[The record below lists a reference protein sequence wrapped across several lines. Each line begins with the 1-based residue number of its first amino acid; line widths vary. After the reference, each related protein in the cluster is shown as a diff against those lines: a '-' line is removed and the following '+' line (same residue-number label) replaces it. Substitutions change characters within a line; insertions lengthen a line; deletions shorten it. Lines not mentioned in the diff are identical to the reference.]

1 MNKIARFFALSL
13 MIAAYACL
21 NGCAT
26 PAETQAMIVNPDAP
40 VGQNQKLKGKVALGN
55 VAGGQETN
63 PLWTSQVDNQS
74 FREALRSSLSAFGY
88 LASDP
93 ATASHKVD
101 ANLMS
106 LVQPVIG
113 LTFDVKSNIQYT
125 VTTGNASKEHVIEAT
140 GTAGFSDAA
149 VAITRLRLANER
161 SIKENITQFLKQLL
175 SY

>member
-1 MNKIARFFALSL
+1 MKFMVLSAVL
-13 MIAAYACL
+13 AAYTLL

-26 PAETQAMIVNPDAP
+26 PAETQAMIVSPDASI
-40 VGQNQKLKGKVALGN
+40 GQNPKLKGKVTIGN

-74 FREALRSSLSAFGY
+74 FRDALSGSLSAFGY

-93 ATASHKVD
+93 KAASHKVD

-106 LVQPVIG
+106 LNQPIFG
-113 LTFDVKSNIQYT
+113 LTLDVQSNIQYT
-125 VTTGNASKEHVIEAT
+125 VTTGGTSKEHVISAT
-140 GTAGFSDAA
+140 GSATFSDAA